1 MPRPRTKAQQ
11 TQQPAPSSNGETTS
25 GYFRRI
31 FREDRTLLK
40 QGTNA
45 AVLERWLQDH
55 PGHKA
60 VPDNIKAILHN
71 LKIVLRTDPSRPGR
85 RAALSGDGRWI
96 AFATDRDVPGPQQ
109 GNDGPQADLSPKRSR
124 PPRRHVQQSPEPPM
138 LPVLR
143 TPGTSACARKSRERR
158 GPGVPLNPK

>member
-60 VPDNIKAILHN
+60 VPDNIKATLHN
-71 LKIVLRTDPSRPGR
+71 LKSVLRRKRKQR
-85 RAALSGDGRWI
+85 RAEKAQAPPAAVVSVAL
-96 AFATDRDVPGPQQ
+96 AAPGP
-109 GNDGPQADLSPKRSR
+109 AAA
-124 PPRRHVQQSPEPPM
+124 RRAGAALGRLEEEIDACLGVAREMDHEGLAEVIDR
-138 LPVLR
+138 LR
-143 TPGTSACARKSRERR
+143 AARNAVVRMA
-158 GPGVPLNPK
+158 GG